1 MSRGSVGLCS
11 SWRSDARLTSRIA
24 AGTSAGNEEPWTWTG
39 DVGADCGQAW
49 DYSRESLGGTNEESP
64 QRKCVWLAGSN
75 GTAVENNT
83 LHTTT
88 RQMKINMFAY
98 GAWARNETL
107 DYRCGATIFS
117 QDDKDPIE
125 EPTPRGP
132 ISQSRL
138 RAKRTPYAQPIQ
150 DKPPRERSSKSASE
164 LVVNSR
170 PDQSAIELCNSPT
183 SRGSDFV
190 SIDEGLFCDMETK
203 ALYPLCSS
211 EVKSQCFDLE
221 HERLQMIKRSKPGIQ
236 AREAPFKPYTRFVR
250 VD

>member
-1 MSRGSVGLCS
+1 MG
-11 SWRSDARLTSRIA
+11 DP
-24 AGTSAGNEEPWTWTG
+24 NEEVRRG
-39 DVGADCGQAW
+39 
-49 DYSRESLGGTNEESP
+49 
-64 QRKCVWLAGSN
+64 KCVWLAGSDE
-75 GTAVENNT
+75 TAVENKA
-83 LHTTT
+83 LHTNN
-88 RQMKINMFAY
+88 RQMKIHMSAY

-107 DYRCGATIFS
+107 DYRCGATIFC

-132 ISQSRL
+132 RDQNHLSE
-138 RAKRTPYAQPIQ
+138 KRTFYDQPIQ
-150 DKPPRERSSKSASE
+150 DRSSWKRSSKSASE

-183 SRGSDFV
+183 SRGSDFASV
-190 SIDEGLFCDMETK
+190 DEGLFCDMETK

-221 HERLQMIKRSKPGIQ
+221 HQRLQMIKREKSGVQ
-236 AREAPFKPYTRFVR
+236 ARDAPFKSYTRFVR

>member
-1 MSRGSVGLCS
+1 M
-11 SWRSDARLTSRIA
+11 
-24 AGTSAGNEEPWTWTG
+24 
-39 DVGADCGQAW
+39 
-49 DYSRESLGGTNEESP
+49 
-64 QRKCVWLAGSN
+64 K
-75 GTAVENNT
+75 NNT

-132 ISQSRL
+132 TTQSRTSEK
-138 RAKRTPYAQPIQ
+138 RASYAHPTQ
-150 DKPPRERSSKSASE
+150 DKLSRKRSPKSASE

-190 SIDEGLFCDMETK
+190 SADEGLFCDMESKT
-203 ALYPLCSS
+203 LYPLCST
-211 EVKSQCFDLE
+211 EVKSHCFEVQYQRLE
-221 HERLQMIKRSKPGIQ
+221 MIKREDLGIQ
-236 AREAPFKPYTRFVR
+236 ARGFPFRSYERFVR